1 MVALFIA
8 SLMIFSLADA
18 SLTELLMTPSS
29 STRSTDFKI
38 ATSSLFLAGSAFFS
52 AWLVVKVNY
61 SVGTVLD
68 RMGAEVPKSLVRTDE
83 GGWAA
88 DRKYS
93 TMIGICFIIGDL
105 EGMNDDDHDD
115 DLRPKYTNDC
125 CNTLKELLLYCIRGS
140 STQNSS
146 SSFRRGFSN
155 SSLDFSLI
163 YEPDSTLK
171 PAVITN
177 LYDNSS
183 PSPMTHDPST

>member
-18 SLTELLMTPSS
+18 SLTELLMSGSS
-29 STRSTDFKI
+29 RSTDFKI
-38 ATSSLFLAGSAFFS
+38 ATASLFLAGSAIFS
-52 AWLVVKVNY
+52 AWIVVKVNY
-61 SVGTVLD
+61 GVATVLD

-115 DLRPKYTNDC
+115 DLKPKYPNDC

-140 STQNSS
+140 STQSSS
-146 SSFRRGFSN
+146 SSFRRVFSN
-155 SSLDFSLI
+155 SSLDFSLV
-163 YEPDSTLK
+163 YEPDPRLK
-171 PAVITN
+171 PAAVLTIP
-177 LYDNSS
+177 YDDSL
-183 PSPMTHDPST
+183 PSPVTHDPST